1 MPFLRTNLHA
11 HVQEVSEMLGGKISN
26 QDEEE
31 VEDELLA
38 LEAELKQEPLPEV
51 PTNELPAQKTRP
63 EQQPVK
69 ARQKEPERQAMLAA

>member
-1 MPFLRTNLHA
+1 
-11 HVQEVSEMLGGKISN
+11 MLGGKISN

-38 LEAELKQEPLPEV
+38 LEAELKKQEPLPEV
-51 PTNELPAQKTRP
+51 PTNELPAPQKTTP
-63 EQQPVK
+63 EPQPVDE